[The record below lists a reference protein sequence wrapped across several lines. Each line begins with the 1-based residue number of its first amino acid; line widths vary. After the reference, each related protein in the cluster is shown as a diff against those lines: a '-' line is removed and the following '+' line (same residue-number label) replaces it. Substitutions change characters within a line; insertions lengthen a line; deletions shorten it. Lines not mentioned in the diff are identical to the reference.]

1 MFHSVI
7 RVVLTVWPPT
17 HSVACFVLRTLK
29 PVSPA
34 YCPPVA
40 FGTVLEGMEL
50 VDKVCALPL
59 DPHGRPLQPV
69 TIEDCGELADPAGS
83 NSSGEG
89 SGRTFFGA
97 AISAWFSDWGGSQ
110 NGAGRPA

>member
-1 MFHSVI
+1 
-7 RVVLTVWPPT
+7 
-17 HSVACFVLRTLK
+17 
-29 PVSPA
+29 
-34 YCPPVA
+34 
-40 FGTVLEGMEL
+40 MEL